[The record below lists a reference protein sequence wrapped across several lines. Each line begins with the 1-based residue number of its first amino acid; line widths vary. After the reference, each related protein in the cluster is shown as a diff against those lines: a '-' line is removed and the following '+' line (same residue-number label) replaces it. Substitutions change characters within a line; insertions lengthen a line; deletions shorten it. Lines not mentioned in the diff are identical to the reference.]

1 MPLIA
6 RDQSQKNTIVPDQ
19 RNSRYGVKTCLFGQ
33 FATYGESYLYV
44 QSEIRI
50 NITSIYVV
58 NILLTEILEEDG

>member
-1 MPLIA
+1 M
-6 RDQSQKNTIVPDQ
+6 PDQ